1 MVWIHCQRE
10 KYGIFFRYNM
20 WLLKIATCINVTLTS
35 MSFSLLFFRTN
46 FLAFIHLLFFFN
58 ARMWRLCRCRRWLKG
73 RDAAASACA
82 GRQYW
87 SQENYR
93 LGCAGRQCP
102 VIFRT
107 HKFGAM
113 SKCRCQMCLKW
124 CHFGTTRYWNPIDL
138 EMSSDACGWWGMTF
152 GSGLTFFKKIF
163 SKKDIWFRTS
173 IKNRGLVQCKNRY
186 LHCIQCNILYWS
198 AENKRTLNLMRE
210 AERVEP
216 ARGGKYTI

>member
-124 CHFGTTRYWNPIDL
+124 CHFGAMSKYSGAVWIHELFFITPSNSPNNFIESQKGGLFCGYL
-138 EMSSDACGWWGMTF
+138 EIIHPKNYPPRG
-152 GSGLTFFKKIF
+152 
-163 SKKDIWFRTS
+163 DI
-173 IKNRGLVQCKNRY
+173 
-186 LHCIQCNILYWS
+186 
-198 AENKRTLNLMRE
+198 
-210 AERVEP
+210 
-216 ARGGKYTI
+216 